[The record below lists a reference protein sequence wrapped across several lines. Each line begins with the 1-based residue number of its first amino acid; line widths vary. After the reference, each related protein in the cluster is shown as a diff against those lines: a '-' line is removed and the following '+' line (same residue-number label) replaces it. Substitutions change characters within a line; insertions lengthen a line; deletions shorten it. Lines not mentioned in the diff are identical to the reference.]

1 MLCANSDSC
10 PYTEQEFR
18 EFFGD
23 ENYLEHWRE
32 AIPVIVTAQNGK
44 RMDWTYRSTTEVALQ
59 EQKRRALEDRAAA
72 ERRCLEERHRDLTV
86 LALSGKA
93 LCSFRKVLPYRVVIN
108 MFHPNLGLHFAQVVD
123 HKSSVTTPFSE
134 FLFTMETTTV
144 SVVFSAAVPR
154 NIWAFGARRGWLSD
168 AKRGWRRGYRE
179 FQYFSESAYDSDQ
192 MTAPTVTS
200 QTFSRLVLQAHADE
214 VRERTV
220 AGGKLPN

>member
-1 MLCANSDSC
+1 
-10 PYTEQEFR
+10 
-18 EFFGD
+18 
-23 ENYLEHWRE
+23 
-32 AIPVIVTAQNGK
+32 
-44 RMDWTYRSTTEVALQ
+44 
-59 EQKRRALEDRAAA
+59 
-72 ERRCLEERHRDLTV
+72 
-86 LALSGKA
+86 
-93 LCSFRKVLPYRVVIN
+93 

-123 HKSSVTTPFSE
+123 HKSSTTTPFSE
-134 FLFTMETTTV
+134 FVFTMETTTV

-220 AGGKLPN
+220 AGGKLPNQGRRWQGVYHAVCLRSSLKLPSVVELVEQWKEEHSKLLRTITAEIEAEPFQTYFA